1 MRFPLLLFTIIK
13 NAWAIVDMGLKPHV
27 KTEVTLLELHDP
39 KLPKSVGHSMN
50 GFGFQGEKVKNKIV
64 INLLFKV
71 IHPKYYKHLKKAAND
86 KSIEKLYVFFV
97 IDKIIIICEIRTGP
111 VQYILLRVPIR
122 QERASGRRIPALL
135 DYFGQFS
142 FFFFNNI
149 FKTTRVHVSDDN
161 LSLDG
166 E

>member
-1 MRFPLLLFTIIK
+1 M
-13 NAWAIVDMGLKPHV
+13 
-27 KTEVTLLELHDP
+27 
-39 KLPKSVGHSMN
+39 
-50 GFGFQGEKVKNKIV
+50 
-64 INLLFKV
+64 
-71 IHPKYYKHLKKAAND
+71 KKAAND
-86 KSIEKLYVFFV
+86 KSIEKLYEFFV
-97 IDKIIIICEIRTGP
+97 IDKIIIICEIRTGT

-149 FKTTRVHVSDDN
+149 FKTIRVQVSDDN